1 MKKSLHFKEYTKT
14 IFLDIEGI
22 FGNVNLAAIA
32 GALNSLNLEQDL
44 VRFIELLYKLRVVT
58 STVGG
63 LHIVRELSVEVHR
76 SRAVLYYISSSL
88 ESRSQLTLRNNV
100 IAYAD
105 NIAIVLRREYIHGR

>member
-44 VRFIELLYKLRVVT
+44 VRFIELLCILRVVT
-58 STVGG
+58 STVGVTHCQRVVCRG
-63 LHIVRELSVEVHR
+63 TTQCGVI
-76 SRAVLYYISSSL
+76 LYLLFYGISQSTYS
-88 ESRSQLTLRNNV
+88 
-100 IAYAD
+100 
-105 NIAIVLRREYIHGR
+105 